1 MPVTASRNPPLEPR
15 PRAELPLW
23 LQALVR
29 HDGLRLSVTVG
40 APILALVVVLAFFGF
55 QLLGSIARE
64 QDSNWADHTRSLV
77 RKSLDGKVALNA
89 NVALD
94 YGNWSDA
101 WLATRGE
108 LDEAWLEPNFQTVVA
123 SALAVWRPGTGVRY
137 LFTDERAEGRAQSL
151 RAVLDGWAGVAP
163 PDAAGAPGPA
173 AAAVTSRVDE
183 IRAGQFN
190 TLVLLDG
197 TLAAIS
203 ARPIR
208 PEEGSPYQL
217 PPSGSTDWS
226 VSVRMIDTDVLAET
240 AVTLDLEAM
249 RFVPADGDPAAA
261 ARLLADPTLVA
272 LPVHDG
278 DGAAVGA
285 MVWKRELPGTVAFE
299 RRLFPIAIAMLLA
312 GVMAVLVARRAVS
325 GQLRALSAARAA
337 AEDGSRAKS
346 AFLTGISHE
355 LRTPLNAIIGYAE
368 ILQEDGEARG
378 NATAASDAARITR
391 SARHLLALINDLLDH
406 SKIEAG
412 KMDLFVERVSLLP
425 LVEEAMDTVRPAVE
439 ANGSRLVLNC
449 IDDPGEALVDAMRL
463 KQCLLNLLSNAAKF
477 TRDGQV
483 TVHVRS
489 AVVQDAP
496 GLRLEVQ
503 DTGIGMS
510 SDALARLFQ
519 PFVQAEASTASRFGG
534 TGLGLVITRAL
545 VEAMGGSIGVES
557 AVGQGS
563 SFTILLP
570 RGLDSVTTLEAARTE
585 ILPALQPESVG
596 GGGGGAAR
604 PAA

>member
-1 MPVTASRNPPLEPR
+1 MSASRNQPSEPH
-15 PRAELPLW
+15 PQAGLPSW
-23 LQALVR
+23 LAALIR
-29 HDGLRLSVTVG
+29 HDGLRLSFTVG

-64 QDSNWADHTRSLV
+64 QDRNWADHTRSLV
-77 RKSLDGKVALNA
+77 RKSLDGKTALNA

-108 LDEAWLEPNFQTVVA
+108 LDLAWLEPNYQTVVA
-123 SALAVWRPGTGVRY
+123 SALAVWRPQTGVRY
-137 LFTDERAEGRAQSL
+137 LYTDERAEGSADALRSL
-151 RAVLDGWAGVAP
+151 LDGWAGVAAP
-163 PDAAGAPGPA
+163 TAAPATTPGTVPA
-173 AAAVTSRVDE
+173 TSRVEE

-190 TLVLLDG
+190 TLVVLDG

-208 PEEGSPYQL
+208 PEDGSPYRL
-217 PPSGSTDWS
+217 PASGSSDWS
-226 VSVRMIDTDVLAET
+226 ISVQIIDAGVLAET
-240 AVTLDLEAM
+240 AVSLDLEGM
-249 RFVPADGDPAAA
+249 RFVPAGDDRSLPVGS
-261 ARLLADPTLVA
+261 RTDETLVN
-272 LPVHDG
+272 LPVYDG
-278 DGAAVGA
+278 DGHPVGA
-285 MVWKRELPGTVAFE
+285 MVWQRELPGTVAFE
-299 RRLFPIAIAMLLA
+299 RRSIPIAFAMLIAWL
-312 GVMAVLVARRAVS
+312 MAVLVARRAVS

-346 AFLTGISHE
+346 AFLAGISHE

-368 ILQEDGEARG
+368 ILQEDSEATG
-378 NATAASDAARITR
+378 NATAAADAARITR
-391 SARHLLALINDLLDH
+391 SSRHLLALINDLLDH

-412 KMDLFVERVSLLP
+412 KMDLLLERMAILP
-425 LVEEAMDTVRPAVE
+425 VVEEALDTVRPAVE

-449 IDDPGEALVDAMRL
+449 ADDPGEAVVDAMRL

-483 TVHVRS
+483 TVHVRP

-496 GLRLEVQ
+496 GLRIEVQ
-503 DTGIGMS
+503 DTGIGMTPE
-510 SDALARLFQ
+510 ALARLFQ

-534 TGLGLVITRAL
+534 TGLGLAITRSL

-557 AVGQGS
+557 TVGQGS

-570 RGLDSVTTLEAARTE
+570 RGLDAVTTLEAVRTE
-585 ILPALQPESVG
+585 MRPALQPADPAVRS
-596 GGGGGAAR
+596 AA
-604 PAA
+604 

>member
-1 MPVTASRNPPLEPR
+1 MFARFLPVPVTRTPFSERRPAGGLPP
-15 PRAELPLW
+15 W
-23 LQALVR
+23 LAALVR

-108 LDEAWLEPNFQTVVA
+108 LDEAWLKPNFQTVVA
-123 SALAVWRPGTGVRY
+123 SALAVWRPETGVRF
-137 LFTDERAEGRAQSL
+137 LHADERAQGSADTL
-151 RAVLDGWAGVAP
+151 RALLDSWAGITP
-163 PDAAGAPGPA
+163 PAVQGAAGAP
-173 AAAVTSRVDE
+173 AAVASSRVDD
-183 IRAGQFN
+183 IRAGHFD

-208 PEEGSPYQL
+208 PEDGSPYRL
-217 PPSGSTDWS
+217 PASGSTDWS
-226 VSVRMIDTDVLAET
+226 VSVQIIDAALLAET
-240 AVTLDLEAM
+240 GQSLDLQAM
-249 RFVPADGDPAAA
+249 RFVPASPDRSLRSAADED
-261 ARLLADPTLVA
+261 ARLVT
-272 LPVHDG
+272 LPVYDG
-278 DGAAVGA
+278 DGVPVGE
-285 MVWKRELPGTVAFE
+285 MVWQRELPGTVAFE
-299 RRLFPIAIAMLLA
+299 RRSIPIAFAMLLA
-312 GVMAVLVARRAVS
+312 GLMAVLVARRAVS

-346 AFLTGISHE
+346 AFLAGISHE

-368 ILQEDGEARG
+368 ILKEDSDVSG
-378 NATAASDAARITR
+378 NATAAADAARITR
-391 SARHLLALINDLLDH
+391 ASRHLLALINDLLDH

-412 KMDLFVERVSLLP
+412 KMDLFVERVPVLP

-439 ANGSRLVLNC
+439 ANGNRLTLNC
-449 IDDPGEALVDAMRL
+449 TDDPGEALVDSMRL

-483 TVHVRS
+483 TVHLRPAEVS
-489 AVVQDAP
+489 GAP
-496 GLRLEVQ
+496 GLRIEVQ
-503 DTGIGMS
+503 DTGIGMTPE
-510 SDALARLFQ
+510 ARARLFQ
-519 PFVQAEASTASRFGG
+519 PFVQAEASTAARFGG
-534 TGLGLVITRAL
+534 TGLGLAITRAL
-545 VEAMGGSIGVES
+545 VEAMDGTIGVDS

-570 RGLDSVTTLEAARTE
+570 RGLDAVTTLDAARTE
-585 ILPALQPESVG
+585 VLPALQATAMAG
-596 GGGGGAAR
+596 R